1 MSTPTRQLSFRTGR
15 HGRRAA
21 ERGRA
26 RTRPRLRRWLWLAAL
41 VLVLVLLGAGGWRLY
56 SSPWLTISD
65 VRVSGAQTLSPD
77 DLRET
82 AAVAGQRYFT
92 ANTAA
97 AVKRL
102 LALPRVKSATVT
114 RRFPHSAT
122 ISVVE
127 RQPAGVW
134 LNGGV
139 EYVVDADGVV
149 LDTTSDAGSLPVV
162 DVTGAN
168 ADLRVGG
175 RVDADALAIAAA
187 AAQFAPNAIGQH
199 VARAQYDRD
208 NGVSVIT
215 DRGTLV
221 HLGDRND
228 LDFKLAVWRQVVTA
242 VNPADL
248 HELDLRDGDRPY
260 YR

>member
-21 ERGRA
+21 ERARA
-26 RTRPRLRRWLWLAAL
+26 RTRPRLRRWRWPAVLLL
-41 VLVLVLLGAGGWRLY
+41 VLVIAGAGGWRLY
-56 SSPWLTISD
+56 TSPWLVISD
-65 VRVSGAQTLSPD
+65 VRVSGARALPPN

-82 AAVAGQRYFT
+82 AAIVGQRYFT

-97 AVKRL
+97 AAQRL

-114 RRFPHSAT
+114 RRFPHTAT

-134 LNGGV
+134 LSGGV

-149 LDTTSDAGSLPVV
+149 LDTTSDAGGLPVV
-162 DVTGAN
+162 DATGASV
-168 ADLRVGG
+168 DLRVGG
-175 RVDADALAIAAA
+175 RVDPDALAIATA
-187 AAQFAPNAIGQH
+187 AAQFAPNATGQR
-199 VARAQYDRD
+199 VTRAQYDRD
-208 NGVSVIT
+208 SGVSVLT

-228 LDFKLAVWRQVVTA
+228 LDFKLAVWRQIVTA

>member
-1 MSTPTRQLSFRTGR
+1 MSAPPRQLSFRTGR

-21 ERGRA
+21 ERARA
-26 RTRPRLRRWLWLAAL
+26 HTRSRLRRWLWLALLL
-41 VLVLVLLGAGGWRLY
+41 VLALAGAGGWRLY
-56 SSPWLTISD
+56 SSPWLVISD
-65 VRVSGAQTLSPD
+65 VRVSGAQALSPG

-82 AAVAGQRYFT
+82 AAIAGQRYFT
-92 ANTAA
+92 ADTAA
-97 AVKRL
+97 AAKRL

-114 RRFPHSAT
+114 RRFPHTAT

-139 EYVVDADGVV
+139 EYLVDGEGVV
-149 LDTTSDAGSLPVV
+149 LDTTSDAGGLPVV
-162 DVTGAN
+162 DATGASV
-168 ADLRVGG
+168 DLRVGG
-175 RVDADALAIAAA
+175 RVDPDALAIATAA
-187 AAQFAPNAIGQH
+187 ARFAPDAVGQQ
-199 VARAQYDRD
+199 VTRVQYDRD
-208 NGVSVIT
+208 DGVSIVT

-221 HLGDRND
+221 RLGDRNN
-228 LDFKLAVWRQVVTA
+228 LDFKLAVWRQVVAA